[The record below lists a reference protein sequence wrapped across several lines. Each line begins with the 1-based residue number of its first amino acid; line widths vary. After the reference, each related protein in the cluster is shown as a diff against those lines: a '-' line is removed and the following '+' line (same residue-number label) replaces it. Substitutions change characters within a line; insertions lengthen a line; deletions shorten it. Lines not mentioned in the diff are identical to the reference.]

1 MSEKDTNE
9 IKIQLAKI
17 EQILED
23 LSKTND
29 LKLENMEEKIK
40 VANHRILDLEDTIR
54 WLWRTVIGAIATG
67 AIGILFSFIKIGGIK

>member
-40 VANHRILDLEDTIR
+40 VSNHRIADLEDTIR

-67 AIGILFSFIKIGGIK
+67 AIGILFSFIKII

>member
-17 EQILED
+17 EQILEN

-29 LKLENMEEKIK
+29 LKLMNMDEKVK
-40 VANHRILDLEDTIR
+40 VANHRITDLENTIT
-54 WLWRTVIGAIATG
+54 WLWRTVVGALITG
-67 AIGILFSFIKIGGIK
+67 GVSLLFAFSKMGG